1 MSHQKRMID
10 AVAALAAIVLLLCTF
25 PATASIDRQQEI
37 AFIDSAVKDSQIL
50 ADGVKPGVE
59 VVMLD
64 PSGDELA
71 QMASALSGRT
81 GIDAIHVLSHGSLGA
96 LQIGAHNL
104 TAQALDS
111 HADDLTSIKRSLNP
125 GGDILLYGC
134 NVARGD
140 SGLEFIGKL
149 AQATGADIAAS
160 NDPTGSSELGGDWI
174 LEVMNGN
181 IDSTPLNLQ
190 NYSQILDLPIG
201 EQAYSL
207 SPFTDDG
214 VTLSNT
220 YFLVSGVTSG
230 GPANMNNDGGA
241 AYVDG
246 PSAGGGLTLVTIR
259 VAASNAGLASFELS
273 DINISDFDG
282 IPSSSVLNLQ
292 VIGHKADNSGTVSS
306 GTVNGTPNDDT
317 FTRSSFPGWSSF
329 SGVQLDYFEIQWYF
343 DGIGGFTASDQD
355 FVSFSV
361 TSMTAPATAPTVTAI
376 SPNSGPAAGGT
387 SVSITGTNL
396 SGATSVTI
404 GGTAATGVTVVNS
417 TTITATTP
425 AGSAGTADVAV
436 TTPGGTGTGTGLFTY
451 IAAPTATTNAAS
463 GITATTAT
471 LNGTVNANGTSTTV
485 TFDYGLTTGY
495 GSTATAAQSPVTG
508 STNTAVSAAISG
520 LSCNTLYHFRV
531 NGVNG
536 GGTTNGLDA
545 TFTTGACNAAPT
557 DIALSVSSIDENV
570 AANSTVGTLSTTD
583 PDAGNTFT
591 YTLVTGTGDTD
602 NASFNIS
609 GSSLRITNSPDFETK
624 SSYTVRVRTT
634 DQGSLFFDKAFSI
647 TINDLIELPDLT
659 INDVSHN
666 EGNAG
671 TTTFTFSVSLSA
683 PAGAG
688 GVTFDIATA
697 DNTATQP
704 SDYTAKSLTGQTIP
718 AGSSTYTFSV
728 LVNGDTTFEVN
739 ETFFVNVTNVT
750 GAVVVDGQGQG
761 TIGNDEPQADLA
773 ITKTDGVTTATP
785 GGSVTYTITA
795 SNAGPDNA
803 SGSTVS
809 DTFPA
814 SLTCSWTCTGA
825 GGGTCTAS
833 GSGNINDSANLP
845 SGGSVTYTA
854 TCTISATA
862 TGTLANTATVTA
874 PGGVTDLTP
883 GNNSATD
890 TDTLTPQA
898 DLAIT
903 KTDGVTT
910 ANPGGSATYTITA
923 SNAGPSNASGSTVS
937 DTFPASLTCSWT
949 CVGAGGGT
957 CTGAGSGNIND
968 TANLPSG
975 GTVTYTASC
984 TISAAATGTL
994 TNTATVAAPGGV
1006 TDPTPGNNSA
1016 TDTDTLTPQAD
1027 LAITKTDG
1035 VTTATPGGSATYT
1048 ITASNA
1054 GPSNASGS
1062 TVSDTFPAS
1071 LTCTWTCAGAGGGA
1085 CTAAGSGNI
1094 NDTANLPSGGTVTY
1108 TASCTISAAATGT
1121 LTNTAT
1127 VTAPGGI
1134 TDPAPGNNSAT
1145 DTDTLAA
1152 PEINVKGNTNT
1163 IADGDATPSLTDH
1176 TDFGSVAVASNTV
1189 VRTFTIE
1196 NLGNASLTLS
1206 GTPKVVVSGTHAADF
1221 TVSAQPTSPVAA
1233 LGTTTFQ
1240 VTFDPSDVGT
1250 RSATLSINNDDSDE
1264 NPYDFAIQG
1273 TGLNSAP
1280 TDIALSTSAIDENVA
1295 ANSTVGTLSS
1305 TDPDAGNTF
1314 TYSLVTGTGDT
1325 DNPSFDISGSS
1336 LCITSSPNFEAK
1348 NSYSVRV
1355 RSSDQ
1360 GSLTFEKAFT
1370 ITINNVNEAP
1380 VNTVLPVISGTNK
1393 VGSTLAVTTG
1403 TWTDADGDTPT
1414 FTYQWKA
1421 DGTVIVGQTSS
1432 TCLLTAAQS
1441 KKTITCTITADDGN
1455 GGTPIITTD
1464 GVLVANSAPAFTGTP
1479 AITGRAKIKQTLSLA
1494 DTGTSDA
1501 DGDTVTLSY
1510 QWAADGVDIP
1520 GATLNTYQ
1528 LTINEDKKSITCT
1541 LTADDGNSGVTPYT
1555 TLGVNVKSGF
1565 PWWSLVPGLIAP
1577 KETPWILY

>member
-463 GITATTAT
+463 SITATDAI

-485 TFDYGLTTGY
+485 TFNYGLTTGY
-495 GSTATAAQSPVTG
+495 GSTAVAAQSPVTG
-508 STNTAVSAAISG
+508 STNTAVSAAISE

-531 NGVNG
+531 KGVSS

-545 TFTTGACNAAPT
+545 TFTTGAC
-557 DIALSVSSIDENV
+557 
-570 AANSTVGTLSTTD
+570 
-583 PDAGNTFT
+583 
-591 YTLVTGTGDTD
+591 
-602 NASFNIS
+602 
-609 GSSLRITNSPDFETK
+609 
-624 SSYTVRVRTT
+624 
-634 DQGSLFFDKAFSI
+634 
-647 TINDLIELPDLT
+647 LPNLT
-659 INDVSHN
+659 INDVSQS
-666 EGNAG
+666 EGNTG
-671 TTTFTFSVSLSA
+671 TTTFTFTVSLSA

-718 AGSSTYTFSV
+718 AGSSTYSFDV
-728 LVNGDTTFEVN
+728 LVNGDTTFETN

-761 TIGNDEPQADLA
+761 TIVNDEPQADLA

-785 GGSVTYTITA
+785 GGSV
-795 SNAGPDNA
+795 
-803 SGSTVS
+803 
-809 DTFPA
+809 
-814 SLTCSWTCTGA
+814 
-825 GGGTCTAS
+825 
-833 GSGNINDSANLP
+833 
-845 SGGSVTYTA
+845 
-854 TCTISATA
+854 
-862 TGTLANTATVTA
+862 
-874 PGGVTDLTP
+874 
-883 GNNSATD
+883 
-890 TDTLTPQA
+890 
-898 DLAIT
+898 
-903 KTDGVTT
+903 
-910 ANPGGSATYTITA
+910 
-923 SNAGPSNASGSTVS
+923 
-937 DTFPASLTCSWT
+937 
-949 CVGAGGGT
+949 
-957 CTGAGSGNIND
+957 
-968 TANLPSG
+968 
-975 GTVTYTASC
+975 
-984 TISAAATGTL
+984 
-994 TNTATVAAPGGV
+994 
-1006 TDPTPGNNSA
+1006 
-1016 TDTDTLTPQAD
+1016 
-1027 LAITKTDG
+1027 
-1035 VTTATPGGSATYT
+1035 TYT

-1071 LTCTWTCAGAGGGA
+1071 LTCTWTCAGAGGGT
-1085 CTAAGSGNI
+1085 CTASGSGNI
-1094 NDTANLPSGGTVTY
+1094 NDTVNLPSGGSVTY

-1121 LTNTAT
+1121 VANTATVAAPGGVTDLTPGNNSATDTDTLTPQADLAITKTDGVTTATPGGSVTYTITASNAGPSNASGSTVSDTFPASLTCTWTCVGAGGGACTASGAGNINDTANLPSGGSVTYTASCAISAAATGTIVNTAT
-1127 VTAPGGI
+1127 VTAPGGV
-1134 TDPAPGNNSAT
+1134 TDPTPGNNSATDTDTLAAQADLTITKTDGVTTATPGGSTTYTITASNAGPSNASGSTVSDTFPASLTCTWTCVGAGGGTCTASGASNINDTANLPSGGSVTYTASCTISAAATGTIANTATVAAPGGVTDPTPGNNAAT

-1152 PEINVKGNTNT
+1152 PEINVKGNANT

-1176 TDFGSVAVASNTV
+1176 TDFGSVAAASGTV

-1196 NLGNASLTLS
+1196 NLGNASLTLN
-1206 GTPKVVVSGTHAADF
+1206 GTPTVAVSGAHAADF

-1240 VTFDPSDVGT
+1240 VTFNPSDVGT

-1264 NPYDFAIQG
+1264 TPYDFAIQG

-1280 TDIALSTSAIDENVA
+1280 TDITLSASAIDENVPA
-1295 ANSTVGTLSS
+1295 DSTVGTLSS

-1314 TYSLVTGTGDT
+1314 TYTLVTGTGDT
-1325 DNPSFDISGSS
+1325 DNASFNISGSS
-1336 LCITSSPNFEAK
+1336 LRITSSPNYEAK
-1348 NSYSVRV
+1348 SSYSVRV

-1360 GSLTFEKAFT
+1360 GSLTYEKAFT

-1380 VNTVLPVISGTNK
+1380 INTGLPVISGTNK
-1393 VGSTLAVTTG
+1393 VGGTLSVTSG
-1403 TWTDADGDTPT
+1403 TWTDADGDTLT
-1414 FTYQWKA
+1414 YSYQWKA
-1421 DGTVIVGQTSS
+1421 GGADIAGNTSS
-1432 TCLLTAAQS
+1432 TLLVSSAQA
-1441 KKTITCTITADDGN
+1441 KKTITCVVTANDGY
-1455 GGTPIITTD
+1455 GGTTPITSAE
-1464 GVLVANSAPAFTGTP
+1464 VLVANSAPVFTGTP
-1479 AITGRAKIKQTLSLA
+1479 TITGIIKVGNTLGLA

-1501 DGDTVTLSY
+1501 DGDTVALSY
-1510 QWAADGVDIP
+1510 RWAVDGVDIP
-1520 GATLNTYQ
+1520 GANQETYI
-1528 LTINEDKKSITCT
+1528 LTANEAKKNITCT
-1541 LTADDGNSGVTPYT
+1541 LTADDDNGGITQFT
-1555 TLGVNVKSGF
+1555 TRGVKSGF
-1565 PWWSLVPGLIAP
+1565 PWWILMPGLIAP
-1577 KETPWILY
+1577 KETP

>member
-1 MSHQKRMID
+1 MSGTAPND
-10 AVAALAAIVLLLCTF
+10 AYSSSMQMELNNGGATVFKANSSADMGALGNSSSTTLRWTGVMPRTYTGGGNLTIKFVDTFSDTSGNTYTSSLNNVVVTIYPAPLPIKTFSTFNTGTITGGGTAFTKSLDVTGLPASEYLLYSVTADFVSGSAPNDAYSNSMQMELNNGGATVFKPASSADTGASSTSSASTTLLWTGVMPRTYTGGANLTIKFADIFSDTSGNTYTSSLNNVVVTIYPAPLPIKTFSTFNTGTITGGEAAYTKSLDVSGLPTSEHLMYSVTADYVPGVSPHDGWSSTLQMELNNGGATVFKPASPANIGVL
-25 PATASIDRQQEI
+25 PGAGATALRWTGVMPHTYTGGANLTIKFADVFTDASGPYTSSLNNVVVTIYLAESVTYTISGNAGAAGATLSYTDGT
-37 AFIDSAVKDSQIL
+37 AKTAS
-50 ADGVKPGVE
+50 ADGTGV
-59 VVMLD
+59 
-64 PSGDELA
+64 
-71 QMASALSGRT
+71 
-81 GIDAIHVLSHGSLGA
+81 
-96 LQIGAHNL
+96 
-104 TAQALDS
+104 
-111 HADDLTSIKRSLNP
+111 
-125 GGDILLYGC
+125 
-134 NVARGD
+134 
-140 SGLEFIGKL
+140 
-149 AQATGADIAAS
+149 
-160 NDPTGSSELGGDWI
+160 
-174 LEVMNGN
+174 
-181 IDSTPLNLQ
+181 
-190 NYSQILDLPIG
+190 YS
-201 EQAYSL
+201 
-207 SPFTDDG
+207 FT
-214 VTLSNT
+214 V
-220 YFLVSGVTSG
+220 
-230 GPANMNNDGGA
+230 PNNW
-241 AYVDG
+241 
-246 PSAGGGLTLVTIR
+246 
-259 VAASNAGLASFELS
+259 
-273 DINISDFDG
+273 
-282 IPSSSVLNLQ
+282 
-292 VIGHKADNSGTVSS
+292 SGTV
-306 GTVNGTPNDDT
+306 TP
-317 FTRSSFPGWSSF
+317 SKAGLVF
-329 SGVQLDYFEIQWYF
+329 SPASRTYTNV
-343 DGIGGFTASDQD
+343 TANQIAQD
-355 FVSFSV
+355 F
-361 TSMTAPATAPTVTAI
+361 
-376 SPNSGPAAGGT
+376 
-387 SVSITGTNL
+387 
-396 SGATSVTI
+396 
-404 GGTAATGVTVVNS
+404 
-417 TTITATTP
+417 
-425 AGSAGTADVAV
+425 
-436 TTPGGTGTGTGLFTY
+436 
-451 IAAPTATTNAAS
+451 TTN
-463 GITATTAT
+463 I
-471 LNGTVNANGTSTTV
+471 
-485 TFDYGLTTGY
+485 
-495 GSTATAAQSPVTG
+495 
-508 STNTAVSAAISG
+508 
-520 LSCNTLYHFRV
+520 
-531 NGVNG
+531 
-536 GGTTNGLDA
+536 
-545 TFTTGACNAAPT
+545 APT
-557 DIALSVSSIDENV
+557 DIALSASAINENV
-570 AANSTVGTLSTTD
+570 TANSTVGTLSSTD

-697 DNTATQP
+697 DNTATAP
-704 SDYTAKSLTGQTIP
+704 GDYTAQSLTGQTIP
-718 AGSSTYTFSV
+718 AGSSTYSFSV
-728 LVNGDTTFEVN
+728 LVNGDTTFEAN

-761 TIGNDEPQADLA
+761 AIVNDEPQADLA
-773 ITKTDGVTTATP
+773 ITKTDGVTSATP

-803 SGSTVS
+803 T
-809 DTFPA
+809 
-814 SLTCSWTCTGA
+814 
-825 GGGTCTAS
+825 
-833 GSGNINDSANLP
+833 
-845 SGGSVTYTA
+845 
-854 TCTISATA
+854 
-862 TGTLANTATVTA
+862 
-874 PGGVTDLTP
+874 
-883 GNNSATD
+883 
-890 TDTLTPQA
+890 
-898 DLAIT
+898 
-903 KTDGVTT
+903 
-910 ANPGGSATYTITA
+910 
-923 SNAGPSNASGSTVS
+923 GSTVS

-957 CTGAGSGNIND
+957 CTAAGSGNIND

-975 GTVTYTASC
+975 GSVTYTASC

-994 TNTATVAAPGGV
+994 SNTATVAAPGGV

-1035 VTTATPGGSATYT
+1035 VTTATPGGSVTYT
-1048 ITASNA
+1048 ITTSNA

-1071 LTCTWTCAGAGGGA
+1071 LTCSWTCVGAGGGT

-1094 NDTANLPSGGTVTY
+1094 NDTVNLPSGSSSTY

-1121 LTNTAT
+1121 IVNNATVTAPGGVTDPALGNNAATDTDTLTPQADLAITKTDGVTTATPGGSVTYTITASNAGPSNASSATVSDTFPASLTCTWTCVGAGGGTCTAAGSGNINDTVNLPSGGSSTYTASCAISTAATGTLSNTAT
-1127 VTAPGGI
+1127 VTAPGGV
-1134 TDPAPGNNSAT
+1134 TDPTPGNNSAT

-1152 PEINVKGNTNT
+1152 PEINVKGNANS
-1163 IADGDATPSLTDH
+1163 IADGDATPSLADH
-1176 TDFGSVAVASNTV
+1176 TDFGSVASASSTV

-1196 NLGNASLTLS
+1196 NLGNAPLTLS
-1206 GTPKVVVSGTHAADF
+1206 GTPKVAVSGTHAADF

-1233 LGTTTFQ
+1233 LDTTTFQ

-1250 RSATLSINNDDSDE
+1250 RSATLSINNDDSGE

-1273 TGLNSAP
+1273 IGLNSAP
-1280 TDIALSTSAIDENVA
+1280 TDIALSASAIDENVA

-1305 TDPDAGNTF
+1305 IDPDAGNTF

-1325 DNPSFDISGSS
+1325 DNASFNISGSS
-1336 LCITSSPNFEAK
+1336 LRITSSPNFEAK
-1348 NSYSVRV
+1348 SSYSVRV
-1355 RSSDQ
+1355 RTSDQ

-1393 VGSTLAVTTG
+1393 VGSTLSVTTG

-1414 FTYQWKA
+1414 FTYQWKT
-1421 DGTVIVGQTSS
+1421 DGSVIVGKTLS

-1464 GVLVANSAPAFTGTP
+1464 GVLIANSAPAFTGTP

-1510 QWAADGVDIP
+1510 QWAAGGVDIP

-1528 LTINEDKKSITCT
+1528 LTVNEDKKTITCT
-1541 LTADDGNSGVTPYT
+1541 LTADDGNSGITPYT